1 MKKKGEE
8 KMRNLSKQDLHDILK
23 GCTILGTG
31 GGGSLEEGLELVDK
45 ALADGKEFKL
55 VDLDEVPDE
64 GLVISPYMCGSISP
78 VTEEQEKK
86 YSSLPRIKEEQT
98 LRAFK
103 ALEDYLEKEIY
114 GVISCELGGG
124 NTAEALYVGAVMG
137 RAIVDGDPAGRSLPE
152 LQQSTFFINGITIDP
167 VAVANEF
174 GDVAVFTSVV
184 DDFRAEVLIRALAVV
199 SNNAVGVAGHM
210 AEGSKLKKSVI
221 PGAIT
226 YAMDIGRAHRKA
238 KSEGT
243 EPAMAIGG
251 ALLFRGKVKQYEWRD
266 EAGFTYGEVHLDG
279 YGDYS
284 GSNYRVWFKNENIM
298 TWKDGK
304 VDVTVPDLVCIFDD
318 QRGEPV
324 INPYYQKGMPLT
336 VIGLP
341 AAKEWRNPRGL
352 ELLSPRAFGFDLDY
366 VPIESK
372 YSL

>member
-1 MKKKGEE
+1 LE
-8 KMRNLSKQDLHDILK
+8 K
-23 GCTILGTG
+23 
-31 GGGSLEEGLELVDK
+31 GLELVDK
-45 ALADGKEFKL
+45 ALAEGKEFKL
-55 VDLDEVPDE
+55 VDLNEVPDD
-64 GLVISPYMCGSISP
+64 GPVVSPYMCGSISP
-78 VTEEQEKK
+78 LTEEQEKK
-86 YSSLPRIKEEQT
+86 YASLPRIKEEQT

-103 ALEDYLEKEIY
+103 ALEEYLGKEIY

-167 VAVANEF
+167 VAIANEF

-184 DDFRAEVLIRALAVV
+184 DDFRAETLIRSLAVV

-210 AEGSKLKKSVI
+210 ADGSKLKKSVI

-226 YAMDIGRAHRKA
+226 YAMNIGRAYRKA

-243 EPAMAIGG
+243 EPAMSIGG
-251 ALLFRGKVKQYEWRD
+251 VLLFRGRVTQFEWRD
-266 EAGFTYGEVHLDG
+266 EGGFTFGEAHLEG
-279 YGDYS
+279 YGDYTNS
-284 GSNYRVWFKNENIM
+284 TYRIWFKNENIM
-298 TWKDGK
+298 TWKDGM

-318 QRGEPV
+318 QHGEPV
-324 INPYYQKGMPLT
+324 VNPHYQKGMSVT

-341 AAKEWRNPRGL
+341 AAKEWRTPRGL